1 MQRYST
7 FFRLISIILTV
18 ALLMTTTTFSI
29 LAAEAAEAIG
39 ELAADLS
46 AGQENPE
53 TAEIAETERLG
64 DLLRRLSEYDSF
76 TDAEKKL
83 VLSALGM
90 AVDEESVRIA
100 QENQAEQHRLFDAM
114 PYTARC
120 ELQIHGWA
128 EDGKTYADLSDTQK
142 QTVLDYL
149 ELDHARA
156 AEYAARFAALEAAG
170 YDLFEA
176 MQIMSI
182 TKNDLFT
189 LDEAVA
195 IYGHYDT
202 RPDRDANVS
211 AFADFATLFD
221 TAYAA
226 DTHAKA
232 IAAAQ
237 AASRDL
243 SAYLSAAALERAK
256 AMFTAGYSVGEIRA
270 AYTVAAALG
279 VTPASM
285 LQPKDTVR
293 RVKGQNVTAEASDPA
308 AEAFFARYP
317 VNRAAV

>member
-195 IYGHYDT
+195 IYGHYDA

-243 SAYLSAAALERAK
+243 SASERRCARTRKGNVYGGLFRGRDPRGVHGRGGARCNARIHAAAERHRAPGK
-256 AMFTAGYSVGEIRA
+256 GAERDGGSVRSGCR
-270 AYTVAAALG
+270 G
-279 VTPASM
+279 VFCPLSG
-285 LQPKDTVR
+285 QPR
-293 RVKGQNVTAEASDPA
+293 RS
-308 AEAFFARYP
+308 
-317 VNRAAV
+317 

>member
-182 TKNDLFT
+182 TKTISSRSMRRLRST
-189 LDEAVA
+189 GITMRARIATQMSAHLRILRRCLTRHMPQIPTQKQLPRRRQPRA
-195 IYGHYDT
+195 IF
-202 RPDRDANVS
+202 PP
-211 AFADFATLFD
+211 
-221 TAYAA
+221 
-226 DTHAKA
+226 
-232 IAAAQ
+232 I
-237 AASRDL
+237 
-243 SAYLSAAALERAK
+243 
-256 AMFTAGYSVGEIRA
+256 
-270 AYTVAAALG
+270 
-279 VTPASM
+279 
-285 LQPKDTVR
+285 
-293 RVKGQNVTAEASDPA
+293 
-308 AEAFFARYP
+308 
-317 VNRAAV
+317 

>member
-18 ALLMTTTTFSI
+18 VLLMTTTTFSI

-53 TAEIAETERLG
+53 TAEITESERLG

-128 EDGKTYADLSDTQK
+128 EDGKAYADLSDTQK
-142 QTVLDYL
+142 QTTLNW
-149 ELDHARA
+149 
-156 AEYAARFAALEAAG
+156 
-170 YDLFEA
+170 
-176 MQIMSI
+176 I
-182 TKNDLFT
+182 T
-189 LDEAVA
+189 
-195 IYGHYDT
+195 
-202 RPDRDANVS
+202 R
-211 AFADFATLFD
+211 
-221 TAYAA
+221 
-226 DTHAKA
+226 
-232 IAAAQ
+232 
-237 AASRDL
+237 
-243 SAYLSAAALERAK
+243 
-256 AMFTAGYSVGEIRA
+256 
-270 AYTVAAALG
+270 
-279 VTPASM
+279 
-285 LQPKDTVR
+285 VR
-293 RVKGQNVTAEASDPA
+293 RNMRRASPRLTLRA
-308 AEAFFARYP
+308 TICLKRCRSWRSPKTTSSRSTRRLRSTGITMRARIATQMSAHLRILRRCLTRHMP
-317 VNRAAV
+317 QIPTQKQLPRRRQPRAIFPPI